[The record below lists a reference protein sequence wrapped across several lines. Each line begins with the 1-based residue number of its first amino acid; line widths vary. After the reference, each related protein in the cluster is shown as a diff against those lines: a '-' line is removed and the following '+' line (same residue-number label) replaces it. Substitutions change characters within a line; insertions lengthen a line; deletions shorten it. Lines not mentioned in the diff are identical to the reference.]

1 LGKDRDLI
9 ADLQQLLTRQPG
21 LTAQELAQRLHVHDW
36 NVTPSDVQR
45 ALRAHTDRFQPSRD
59 RDLGWQIRP
68 APAHRRP
75 SAGTVAPA
83 AGTTPATPARLAAP
97 PGNALSALSTLPPL
111 VRELAALVEQHP
123 GQTTVQLAQR
133 LGQRRGETILKG
145 DVNSVLYKHQGKV
158 FRKAETAPPTW
169 HLIRATGTAAPIR
182 QPSKPAARAAATLRE
197 VGARL
202 NIRSWQHRALAA
214 WEQAK
219 YQGVVEAVTGT
230 GKTHVGMAAAAWAAE
245 RGRRTLILV
254 PTVDLQGQWYRAL
267 LKALPNVATGRLGDG
282 ERNSLAD
289 CTILIS
295 TVQSCYQNLD
305 LTRGGGLLIADECH
319 RYGGEIWATALQES
333 FAHRL
338 GLTATFERS
347 DDGVERY
354 LQPYFRQT
362 VYTLHYE
369 EALRDDVIAHFK
381 IAFLGVRF
389 GPDEQA
395 AYNASD
401 SIVRSTKGKLI
412 YTYGLPEKP
421 FGTFIKEVNRLAED
435 DDEEGRTARIY
446 LAAFTARRKVLAE
459 ARGKFRR
466 MTALAE
472 AARWA
477 QGTIVFTQ
485 TKNAAVDAAGVLQ
498 EQGLTTHFLHSEMDR
513 SERRS
518 VLNTF
523 AEGDTD
529 VIAAPKLLDEGID
542 VPAADLAIIVAAS
555 RTRLQ
560 MVQRMGRVLR
570 KKADGRLA
578 RIVVMYVAGTSEDPD
593 LGAHDA
599 FVDLITPV
607 AADKRYFG
615 PQDSADAICAYLNDF
630 HPHTKVS

>member
-254 PTVDLQGQWYRAL
+254 PTVDLQGQW
-267 LKALPNVATGRLGDG
+267 
-282 ERNSLAD
+282 
-289 CTILIS
+289 
-295 TVQSCYQNLD
+295 
-305 LTRGGGLLIADECH
+305 
-319 RYGGEIWATALQES
+319 
-333 FAHRL
+333 
-338 GLTATFERS
+338 
-347 DDGVERY
+347 
-354 LQPYFRQT
+354 
-362 VYTLHYE
+362 
-369 EALRDDVIAHFK
+369 
-381 IAFLGVRF
+381 
-389 GPDEQA
+389 
-395 AYNASD
+395 
-401 SIVRSTKGKLI
+401 
-412 YTYGLPEKP
+412 
-421 FGTFIKEVNRLAED
+421 
-435 DDEEGRTARIY
+435 
-446 LAAFTARRKVLAE
+446 
-459 ARGKFRR
+459 
-466 MTALAE
+466 
-472 AARWA
+472 
-477 QGTIVFTQ
+477 
-485 TKNAAVDAAGVLQ
+485 
-498 EQGLTTHFLHSEMDR
+498 
-513 SERRS
+513 
-518 VLNTF
+518 
-523 AEGDTD
+523 
-529 VIAAPKLLDEGID
+529 
-542 VPAADLAIIVAAS
+542 
-555 RTRLQ
+555 
-560 MVQRMGRVLR
+560 
-570 KKADGRLA
+570 
-578 RIVVMYVAGTSEDPD
+578 
-593 LGAHDA
+593 
-599 FVDLITPV
+599 
-607 AADKRYFG
+607 
-615 PQDSADAICAYLNDF
+615 
-630 HPHTKVS
+630 